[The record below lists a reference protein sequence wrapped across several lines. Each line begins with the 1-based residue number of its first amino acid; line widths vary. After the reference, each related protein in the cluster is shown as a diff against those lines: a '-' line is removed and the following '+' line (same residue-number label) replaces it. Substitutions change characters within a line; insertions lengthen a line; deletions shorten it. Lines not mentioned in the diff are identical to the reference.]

1 MLDSL
6 YGFRFATGS
15 YRLWVADLTDVST
28 WYGQRMLGW
37 RVAATMAARW
47 SSARSSTPSGPAS
60 KMAY

>member
-37 RVAATMAARW
+37 RVAATMAAR
-47 SSARSSTPSGPAS
+47 
-60 KMAY
+60 